1 MVSGDH
7 FDEHMD
13 AVHEPNMVASLSVEL
28 LAETPAEEEKAYQA
42 TQKQREYWERNVA
55 PGLTVEGKGVAIPTA
70 EKPLSLAM
78 FWHDC
83 K

>member
-1 MVSGDH
+1 
-7 FDEHMD
+7 MD

-42 TQKQREYWERNVA
+42 TQEQSYYSREPAV
-55 PGLTVEGKGVAIPTA
+55 PGLTVEGKRVAIPTA